1 MSDTRSLVKKGALL
15 SVCATA
21 ALAVAGIIKD
31 VVVQNYLTKDVT
43 DSIWTRTK
51 ESLLSSS
58 IPNWLVALV
67 ACGALA
73 VALFVWWKGTK
84 RPASRD
90 LELQKS
96 VDTLKSELEE
106 RGRLLAAKASKYEE
120 LEQAME
126 VAEQSHVA
134 TQERMAGELIA
145 LEQAHAHLIEKL
157 RVATEELKACEKL
170 LDDEKSA
177 NNQLAIASVEAS
189 NASVLEIKRLKGVL
203 AALQS
208 GRSNEQEHALSTAA
222 QLKSDNASLQ
232 QQLAVTKGKLRYANK
247 EIEKLKADAGKQG
260 ERNDEVKADVDESS
274 RWLYTDPELTPLA
287 FQVLNVLREQADRNR
302 PVGMK
307 ELDKLLKA
315 TPAVIL
321 ISISSLIDKR
331 LVTPKKLVDG
341 STIYLPTRAAYELK
355 F

>member
-189 NASVLEIKRLKGVL
+189 NASVLEIKRLKGAL

-232 QQLAVTKGKLRYANK
+232 QQLAVTKGKLKYANK
-247 EIEKLKADAGKQG
+247 EIEKLKADAGKKEETSEAKPDIDGARRLPGTGYKLSQ
-260 ERNDEVKADVDESS
+260 
-274 RWLYTDPELTPLA
+274 LELE
-287 FQVLNVLREQADRNR
+287 VLNALHEQAIRDS
-302 PVGMK
+302 PAGLTVVC
-307 ELDKLLKA
+307 KLVDA
-315 TPAVIL
+315 SQASTL
-321 ISISSLIDKR
+321 ISISSLIDKG
-331 LVTPKKLVDG
+331 LVTTRMLGDG
-341 STIYLPTRAAYELK
+341 SVTYVPTRAARALK
-355 F
+355 I